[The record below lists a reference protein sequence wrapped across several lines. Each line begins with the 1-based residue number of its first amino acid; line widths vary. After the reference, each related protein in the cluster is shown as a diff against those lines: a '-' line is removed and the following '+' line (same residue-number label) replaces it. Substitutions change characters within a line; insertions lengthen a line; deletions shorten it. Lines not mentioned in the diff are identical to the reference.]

1 MNESEKY
8 IKEIAR
14 LRKSEVLVLVTNLSP
29 LVGGANIEHAM
40 LAMVGDHLDVLSQKY
55 ELKVIPKLTMV
66 LSTNGGNL
74 PTARAIVKLIRQ
86 YCEQFEVIVFD
97 RAMSAGT
104 LLAVGADRIVMSKKA
119 VLGPVDPSI
128 SQLRSMQAEVPVS
141 VQDFLKSVDT
151 SILTSKEKKERLL
164 VLFSQSNPIVLGQA
178 LRAQSQIEKMLDE
191 ELKGRMTD
199 EELQHTKTIL
209 MGYSVMHDYMIF
221 RDQAKDELK
230 LPVETMDSELESWVI
245 RLFDCYK
252 QSLTPPNPTEV
263 QVKLKEKEIFEKVI
277 LLYVIEGSSSGQDVK
292 VLKLA
297 SNGLGGLSQVETF
310 EKNRNSKSFI
320 SRLFR

>member
-14 LRKSEVLVLVTNLSP
+14 LRNSEVLVLVTNLSP

-55 ELKVIPKLTMV
+55 ESKVIPKLTMV

-97 RAMSAGT
+97 SAMSAGT

-164 VLFSQSNPIVLGQA
+164 VLLSQSNPIVLGQA

-252 QSLTPPNPTEV
+252 ESLIPPNS
-263 QVKLKEKEIFEKVI
+263 LEIKKKITCRESFYYSI
-277 LLYVIEGSSSGQDVK
+277 LLSLLE
-292 VLKLA
+292 A
-297 SNGLGGLSQVETF
+297 SNTFMNQKVMKLSFDEVLGLAEDTAWKVTDFSN
-310 EKNRNSKSFI
+310 KD
-320 SRLFR
+320 